1 MPRDY
6 QLYIDDI
13 KKSCEKILRYTKDL
27 EFDEFRRN
35 ELVYDAIIR
44 NLEIIGEA
52 AKNIPDEVR
61 AQYSDVEWRKI
72 SGLRDVIAHAYFGI
86 DDSIIWEIIQTKIP
100 QLKKSIQ

>member
-6 QLYIDDI
+6 QIYLSDI
-13 KKSCEKILRYTKDL
+13 KKSCEKIIRYTKDL
-27 EFDEFRRN
+27 EFEEFRRD

-52 AKNIPDEVR
+52 AKNIPGEVR
-61 AQYSDVEWRKI
+61 TQYPGVEWRKM

-100 QLKKSIQ
+100 HLLKSIQ